1 MYSSWR
7 EPLYFLVHP
16 RNWILSVIYV
26 FCSSAGSACTV
37 KIRVTMV
44 VVFCRVFVIGVH
56 DITSLK
62 LF

>member
-1 MYSSWR
+1 M
-7 EPLYFLVHP
+7 F
-16 RNWILSVIYV
+16 
-26 FCSSAGSACTV
+26 SAQVLEVLAQL
-37 KIRVTMV
+37 KLRVTMV